1 MKKNPLNYRR
11 QTSSKKQKFLINKVG
26 NQSSSL
32 MTRDVSFALTP
43 GAVQSTPF
51 NYLTGIGM
59 RPWEYATRNLSDDLF
74 NGGLDKLRIFLSKL
88 KPLVLIADWRTIS
101 DIKSKD
107 FLMLME

>member
-43 GAVQSTPF
+43 GAVQVPHSTTWQALEWGHGNMQPE
-51 NYLTGIGM
+51 I
-59 RPWEYATRNLSDDLF
+59 
-74 NGGLDKLRIFLSKL
+74 
-88 KPLVLIADWRTIS
+88 
-101 DIKSKD
+101 
-107 FLMLME
+107 